1 MPDGSRRTEEV
12 SDLAY
17 RLYRELKG
25 PDAPLT
31 PAFVH
36 AQELTPSDHVVMQ
49 AAVQKY
55 VDSSISKTIN
65 CPEDIAFEAFKDV
78 YRQAY
83 DSGCKGRSEEHT
95 SELQALMRISYAVF
109 C

>member
-55 VDSSISKTIN
+55 VDSSISKTIK
-65 CPEDIAFEAFKDV
+65 CPEDIAFAAFKEL
-78 YRQAY
+78 YRPAS
-83 DSGCKGRSEEHT
+83 DPGNTEAGREGKECGREVRT
-95 SELQALMRISYAVF
+95 RWTTE
-109 C
+109 

>member
-1 MPDGSRRTEEV
+1 
-12 SDLAY
+12 
-17 RLYRELKG
+17 
-25 PDAPLT
+25 
-31 PAFVH
+31 
-36 AQELTPSDHVVMQ
+36 MQ

-83 DSGCKGRSEEHT
+83 DSGCKGCTTYRPNDITGAVLASRREETEQSSAGSGETAEIVADGRARSEERRVGEECV
-95 SELQALMRISYAVF
+95 SKDRYRGAAYKKE
-109 C
+109 